1 MTPQDIAAARLYNQ
15 RIETS
20 ELSSVKELVAR
31 MGAIQ
36 AQDFAM
42 ATLAIGLRLTDAT
55 HTTVEMA
62 FNAGEIV
69 RAHLMRP
76 TWHIVAADDL
86 HWMLKLTAPR
96 IKSSLT
102 SRHKNLEI
110 DTDILRKANTIIE
123 QALLKERYLTRE
135 ELDKRFTK
143 GGIKTTDNRLYHLL
157 FCAEMEGLVCN
168 GPLANGK
175 QTYALLHERV
185 PLAREL
191 SYEESLATLAGRY
204 FTSHGPATLQ
214 DFVWWS
220 GLSLTQSRQALELI
234 KTDLVSVTAGT
245 ETYWMGNAPTN
256 PKPGESSIHLL
267 PAFDEFLISYR
278 DRSAS
283 LMQVDNP
290 KVVSSNG
297 IFRPV
302 VVINGQVSGLWKRS
316 HTKNHTTVDVTLF
329 RSHDNAVQEKI
340 QSTIPKLEILFGKN
354 TRLLLSGR

>member
-1 MTPQDIAAARLYNQ
+1 V
-15 RIETS
+15 ET
-20 ELSSVKELVAR
+20 
-31 MGAIQ
+31 
-36 AQDFAM
+36 
-42 ATLAIGLRLTDAT
+42 
-55 HTTVEMA
+55 A

-102 SRHKNLEI
+102 SRHKQLEI
-110 DTDILRKANTIIE
+110 DADILRKANTIIE

-157 FCAEMEGLVCN
+157 FCAEIEGLVCS

-175 QTYALLHERV
+175 QTYALLPERV
-185 PLAREL
+185 PLVREL
-191 SYEESLATLAGRY
+191 SYEESLAELAGRY

-220 GLSLTQSRQALELI
+220 GLSLTQTRLALELI
-234 KTDLVSVTAGT
+234 KTDLVSVTAGA

-256 PKPGESSIHLL
+256 PKPGENSIHLL
-267 PAFDEFLISYR
+267 PAYDEYLISYK

-283 LMQVDNP
+283 LMQVDNQ

-316 HTKNHTTVDVTLF
+316 QTKNHTTVDVTLF
-329 RSHDNAVQEKI
+329 QSHDEVMQEKI
-340 QSTIPKLEILFGKN
+340 KASAAMFDVLLGKN
-354 TRLLLSGR
+354 TRLLLSGQ